1 MNAKI
6 EMEKQLK
13 EKGFY
18 MKGNIHGEVH
28 DLLDIVA
35 YVIMDIAASAKQPP
49 PVILMDVVNTVKYLD
64 ESGTFRGG
72 KGIRRGMTVDKT
84 ELIKALEKLKED
96 GGQTDGKS

>member
-6 EMEKQLK
+6 ELEKEIA

-18 MKGNIHGEVH
+18 MKGNIYGDVH

-35 YVIMDIAASAKQPP
+35 YVIMDIATTAKVPP
-49 PVILMDVVNTVKYLD
+49 PVILMDVVNTVKRID
-64 ESGTFRGG
+64 ENGIFKGG

-96 GGQTDGKS
+96 GGQTDGNC